1 MSFNGSFCDENFA
14 EDNNNMKN
22 TNDIGSIEEG
32 DIKVNI
38 QDYNTDNKKQND
50 EIFNCLPTGI
60 DNSCS
65 QFNSNST
72 NIYNTLLSKEILN
85 YNLSNTFS
93 IINERII
100 LLKSNFFQSLK
111 IINNNKTKQLISAE
125 ILLLQINSKLLTVFN
140 ISKNIRKKIA
150 YKYLNKWKNYTCFS
164 TVSQKLLSKSNN
176 FRQKY
181 ENEYKKEV
189 DKILD
194 ENNTSCAKLEKE
206 LKEIGININ
215 NLKIKD
221 TNLKKEINNLIKKEK
236 NIKDE
241 IKINEAH
248 YNSLKQSNES
258 LKQRSSN
265 KSSINSKSDNDISM
279 IENATE
285 KIRKQ
290 IKEKEELKNNFLQ
303 KMDAL
308 INEYKIYID
317 KLMSDSN
324 INSVNGN
331 NNEMSDGSNQQ
342 SLSHKDGSGINTCY
356 TSKTLSKNQSNRIQ
370 GNNNNFSQ
378 GNVVGNNSNNNGG
391 NNGNNLG

>member
-14 EDNNNMKN
+14 EDDNNINN
-22 TNDIGSIEEG
+22 TNDIVETG
-32 DIKVNI
+32 DIKVNV
-38 QDYNTDNKKQND
+38 QDFNQDNKNQNN
-50 EIFNCLPTGI
+50 EIFNCLSTGI

-65 QFNSNST
+65 QFNSNSV
-72 NIYNTLLSKEILN
+72 NIYNTILSKEILN
-85 YNLSNTFS
+85 YNLSNIFS
-93 IINERII
+93 VINEKVI
-100 LLKSNFFQSLK
+100 LLKSKFFQSMK
-111 IINNNKTKQLISAE
+111 IINNKKTNQLIAAE
-125 ILLLQINSKLLTVFN
+125 ILLLKINSKLRTIFKIAVNL
-140 ISKNIRKKIA
+140 RKKHL
-150 YKYLNKWKNYTCFS
+150 YKYLYKWRNFVCFS
-164 TVSQKLLSKSNN
+164 TLSQKLLSKSNN

-181 ENEYKKEV
+181 ENECKKDL

-194 ENNTSCAKLEKE
+194 ENNANCIKLDKE
-206 LKEIGININ
+206 V
-215 NLKIKD
+215 KD
-221 TNLKKEINNLIKKEK
+221 IEK
-236 NIKDE
+236 NIKNLKKKEADLKTE
-241 IKINEAH
+241 INILTKKEKAIKDDIKTNEAL

-265 KSSINSKSDNDISM
+265 KSSINSKSDNDISI
-279 IENATE
+279 IEDSIE

-303 KMDAL
+303 KMEVL

-317 KLMSDSN
+317 NLMYSNN

-378 GNVVGNNSNNNGG
+378 GNVVGNNSNNNGV
-391 NNGNNLG
+391 NNGNNIG